1 MNFAASS
8 GSFTPN
14 NLFRSQITT
23 RSNHSMKPSRAQ
35 AKALLGCNHTRD
47 GQQAAAFLGNLQPNI
62 IFAGESRHLDRFH
75 AGRSLL
81 MGKNCTG
88 TSRPFSYTSET
99 LTVPFECS
107 INKFSPLIP
116 SSKKILASYSLL
128 LTCRNMSGLL
138 SLCPALFIFSAQ
150 LSLISHYS
158 LILISSGTHQSLDSS
173 FSKLMKKTG
182 NQLFVLSDTDCPG
195 IPAGWLMWITIPFS
209 SLLLATQTSSSWP
222 KSSKFPLFL
231 QIMVAVYSPTSSH
244 RACWT
249 GLKTIVHSLRL
260 CSSPRSIDHF
270 LISCSSISAIMASEG
285 WSVLYW
291 LQVH

>member
-1 MNFAASS
+1 
-8 GSFTPN
+8 
-14 NLFRSQITT
+14 
-23 RSNHSMKPSRAQ
+23 
-35 AKALLGCNHTRD
+35 
-47 GQQAAAFLGNLQPNI
+47 
-62 IFAGESRHLDRFH
+62 
-75 AGRSLL
+75 
-81 MGKNCTG
+81 MGKNCMG
-88 TSRPFSYTSET
+88 ASRPFPYAPET
-99 LTVPFECS
+99 LIVPFGCS
-107 INKFSPLIP
+107 ANKFSPLIP
-116 SSKKILASYSLL
+116 PSKEILTLYSLL

-138 SLCPALFIFSAQ
+138 SLCPILSVFSAQ
-150 LSLISHYS
+150 LSLILCCS
-158 LILISSGTHQSLDSS
+158 LTLTSSGAHQSLDSS

-285 WSVLYW
+285 
-291 LQVH
+291 